1 MGTPD
6 VVVVRKDDHP
16 LGYCMNPG
24 GYTGRNWLARL
35 SFSANRLTE
44 LALLPITIVFVAIIF
59 GSVLTRF
66 VFHYP
71 IVESV
76 ELARLA
82 FVWAM
87 LLACAIGVYR
97 HAHVA
102 IFNFRDR
109 LSPAWRH
116 RVTSLA
122 HLICAGFGALM
133 LWYGV
138 QVSIRVWDTSFPTLG
153 WSQAWLYIPLALS
166 GALIALHGFGHAMT
180 PQGVHR
186 P

>member
-1 MGTPD
+1 
-6 VVVVRKDDHP
+6 
-16 LGYCMNPG
+16 MNAEGHSG
-24 GYTGRNWLARL
+24 GNWLGRL

-44 LALLPITIVFVAIIF
+44 LALLPISVVFVAIIF
-59 GSVLTRF
+59 SAVLTRF

-71 IVESV
+71 LVESV

-116 RVTSLA
+116 RVAALA
-122 HLICAGFGALM
+122 HLICAAFGALM

-138 QVSIRVWDTSFPTLG
+138 EISIRVWATSFPTLG
-153 WSQAWLYIPLALS
+153 WSQAWLYLPLALS
-166 GALIALHGFGHAMT
+166 GALITLHGFSHAMT
-180 PQGVHR
+180 PREVQQ

>member
-1 MGTPD
+1 
-6 VVVVRKDDHP
+6 
-16 LGYCMNPG
+16 MNAEG
-24 GYTGRNWLARL
+24 HSGRNWLSRL
-35 SFSANRLTE
+35 SSCANRLTE
-44 LALLPITIVFVAIIF
+44 LALLPITVVFVAIIF
-59 GSVLTRF
+59 SSVLTRF

-87 LLACAIGVYR
+87 LLACAIGMYR

-109 LSPAWRH
+109 LAPAWRH
-116 RVTSLA
+116 RVASLA
-122 HLICAGFGALM
+122 HLICAAFGALM

-138 QVSIRVWDTSFPTLG
+138 YLSIRVWATSFPTLG
-153 WSQAWLYIPLALS
+153 WSQAWLYVPLAVS
-166 GALIALHGFGHAMT
+166 GALIALHGFSHAT
-180 PQGVHR
+180 TSQEVHQ